1 MHRPLR
7 IRSLGRSR
15 TLTPIRSEALRLC
28 PVCNTRRRIADFVA
42 RKGRRALNLFCNDCR
57 VNNPEGV
64 RQFFQTNDPE
74 VARAREQIFNLLR
87 ERARRWIL
95 RGKEV
100 KGVNDGRGLTAEQY
114 ARKYLNALD
123 RIAAIIANTYAEKGD
138 AFTVADDEGLGMIRD
153 ALLDVDD
160 TLIERN
166 KNKRLSR

>member
-1 MHRPLR
+1 M
-7 IRSLGRSR
+7 
-15 TLTPIRSEALRLC
+15 
-28 PVCNTRRRIADFVA
+28 
-42 RKGRRALNLFCNDCR
+42 
-57 VNNPEGV
+57 
-64 RQFFQTNDPE
+64 
-74 VARAREQIFNLLR
+74 
-87 ERARRWIL
+87 
-95 RGKEV
+95 
-100 KGVNDGRGLTAEQY
+100 NDGRGLTAEQY